1 MKGDCTLFIWSIL
14 YQVQKGISAKETI
27 VEKLKAK
34 KWIQIQTQKSPP
46 SAFSANL
53 KMSVFLISYYEI
65 QDGIFPLSHSWPIH
79 LRSLVGDGAIVCSC
93 RSPCVA
99 KSLSPEYSWW
109 ISIDREDWRN
119 HCEIIF
125 LTIRND
131 LLQGQDK
138 NRNDFIKMTILSWIG
153 HLSGCRK
160 TPMVWHFVAKIV
172 NRNMQILN
180 LFCWS
185 FISPNAWYDN
195 VWPLGY
201 NLEMENGKS
210 GVSEGGDRMIPLR
223 LLRLLYTID
232 IHKKGPTTP

>member
-1 MKGDCTLFIWSIL
+1 MMMMMMMMNSVPSNWKRRSQLSFPWVITITLLTRLHLRPIMHIAHPESVEDTISFIIVIIAKKNVSLDYERGLHTFYLINSLSSSEGKG
-14 YQVQKGISAKETI
+14 AKETI
-27 VEKLKAK
+27 VEIL
-34 KWIQIQTQKSPP
+34 TESQKMNTKSDSKVPP

-53 KMSVFLISYYEI
+53 KMSVFMISYYEI

-79 LRSLVGDGAIVCSC
+79 LRSLVGDGAIVC

-109 ISIDREDWRN
+109 ISIDREDWRY

-131 LLQGQDK
+131 LLQGHDK

-160 TPMVWHFVAKIV
+160 TP
-172 NRNMQILN
+172 RD
-180 LFCWS
+180 
-185 FISPNAWYDN
+185 WYF
-195 VWPLGY
+195 
-201 NLEMENGKS
+201 
-210 GVSEGGDRMIPLR
+210 
-223 LLRLLYTID
+223 
-232 IHKKGPTTP
+232 